1 MSMQYEASPTGAK
14 FHRSDS
20 KVRLILGP
28 VGSGKSTAC
37 VIEIMRRCQHQPKC
51 RDGIRRSRWA
61 IVRNT
66 NQQLKTTTLATWKQ
80 WFPPGY
86 WGSWKESEK
95 TYYLEFGDVKAE
107 ILFLPLDTPDDAQR
121 LLSLE
126 LTGVFFNEAREIA
139 PELITAAFSRLGRYP
154 SKAMMPKDTPYWYGL
169 IMDTNPPSRDSFLYE
184 KFEVEKPD
192 GWEIFKQPGGLEPNA
207 ENIENLPPTYY
218 PDMMNGASEDWIDV
232 HVHGK
237 YGRSLIGRP
246 VFEKT
251 FKRSFHVAETP
262 LQAIAAHG
270 STLLIGM
277 DFGRTPAAVIG
288 QRHYTG
294 RLNVLDALYVE
305 NIGLENFI
313 NLHLKPLLNEKF
325 PHNKYLIIGDPA
337 GNAKSQLN
345 EENAFD
351 VLKKKC
357 KLSAVPAPTNDVEP
371 RIRAVESL
379 LSQQVDGKAM
389 LLYNTEDTS
398 AGMKHLIAA
407 MDGGYMYKRKQN
419 GSYDTTPDKNRF
431 SHCFTGDVIV
441 STPNGSK
448 RIDTLVVGDIV
459 STPFGS
465 RVVTAT
471 MSRLASDF
479 VELEFENGVVWRSTT
494 DHPVYTLAGV
504 VLSDALQYTEVLL
517 VEGENT
523 CDQPSTQCLSS
534 TGSGFTENQTAITKQ
549 TTKSM
554 EVCTCTGTCGNTTTD
569 QYLPDTTCTTLTG
582 TKVTTPPKTL
592 SVLAKVCTRVTTA
605 VKSWLLNLRGG
616 KTGLHGR
623 KVLQPSGM
631 GPRKDWHGTE
641 TTVEKLGKTVNTSRS
656 PAATA
661 ENNLAGFVA
670 QTSEDIAALRAKAWR
685 EKNQELT
692 TRNVSVLYADVV
704 SELISTAKLKH
715 APKIVGVKHYRT
727 QKPEVVY
734 DLTVAE
740 VHSFFAGGVW
750 VSNCADAMQYLA
762 LGANLEGGST
772 QSQRREVQTVPY
784 AWM

>member
-1 MSMQYEASPTGAK
+1 MS
-14 FHRSDS
+14 SDA

-28 VGSGKSTAC
+28 VGSGKSTVC
-37 VIEIMRRCQHQPKC
+37 VTEIFRRCVEMPKAK
-51 RDGIRRSRWA
+51 DGYRRSRWA

-66 NQQLKTTTLATWKQ
+66 NQQLKTTTFATWKQ
-80 WFPPGY
+80 WFPVGVA
-86 WGSWKESEK
+86 GMWKESEK
-95 TYYLEFGDVKAE
+95 TFYLQVGDIRAE

-154 SKAMMPKDTPYWYGL
+154 SKAILPKGTTYWYGL

-357 KLSAVPAPTNDVEP
+357 KLSAVPAPTNDIEP

-431 SHCFTGDVIV
+431 SHC
-441 STPNGSK
+441 
-448 RIDTLVVGDIV
+448 
-459 STPFGS
+459 
-465 RVVTAT
+465 
-471 MSRLASDF
+471 
-479 VELEFENGVVWRSTT
+479 
-494 DHPVYTLAGV
+494 
-504 VLSDALQYTEVLL
+504 
-517 VEGENT
+517 
-523 CDQPSTQCLSS
+523 
-534 TGSGFTENQTAITKQ
+534 
-549 TTKSM
+549 
-554 EVCTCTGTCGNTTTD
+554 
-569 QYLPDTTCTTLTG
+569 
-582 TKVTTPPKTL
+582 
-592 SVLAKVCTRVTTA
+592 
-605 VKSWLLNLRGG
+605 
-616 KTGLHGR
+616 
-623 KVLQPSGM
+623 
-631 GPRKDWHGTE
+631 
-641 TTVEKLGKTVNTSRS
+641 
-656 PAATA
+656 
-661 ENNLAGFVA
+661 
-670 QTSEDIAALRAKAWR
+670 
-685 EKNQELT
+685 
-692 TRNVSVLYADVV
+692 
-704 SELISTAKLKH
+704 
-715 APKIVGVKHYRT
+715 
-727 QKPEVVY
+727 
-734 DLTVAE
+734 
-740 VHSFFAGGVW
+740 
-750 VSNCADAMQYLA
+750 ADAMQYLA